1 MTREELKRFWFSI
14 PHNPN
19 KTPKYTIT
27 VKMDKYKS
35 RKGHGKVSIT
45 RDDSNGFSQFTTHQ
59 VNPLQYVFNTK
70 EYKSKKYQL
79 IIK

>member
-1 MTREELKRFWFSI
+1 
-14 PHNPN
+14 
-19 KTPKYTIT
+19 
-27 VKMDKYKS
+27 MDKYKS